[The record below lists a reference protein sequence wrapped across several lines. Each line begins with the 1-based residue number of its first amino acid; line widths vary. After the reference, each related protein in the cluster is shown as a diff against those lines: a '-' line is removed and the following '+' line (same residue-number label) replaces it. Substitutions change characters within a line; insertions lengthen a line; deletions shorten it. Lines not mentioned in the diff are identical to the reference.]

1 MIEWLILGVL
11 TYIVWTLY
19 TRVKNLELKAD
30 RKIDLT
36 QSVRAESA
44 DVAETMIY
52 RHVQQYHQGGK

>member
-11 TYIVWTLY
+11 TVVVVQLHI
-19 TRVKNLELKAD
+19 RVKNLEQKAD

-44 DVAETMIY
+44 DVAETLIY
-52 RHVQQYHQGGK
+52 RHVQQYHQGGR